1 MKKLLFALVAVTF
14 FSCSDNADIND
25 REKSDKEEVVDVV
38 TYHENGVVEKKGK
51 SIGGKRH
58 GTWESFYP
66 NGYKWSEVNY
76 RDGLKW
82 GETVTF
88 YPNGMMKWQGQYAS
102 DERVGLWIFYDTTGV
117 ILKKVDMDLVENPND
132 SIPK

>member
-1 MKKLLFALVAVTF
+1 MKKTIFALLALAF
-14 FSCSDNADIND
+14 FSCNDNSGAKDQTKSK
-25 REKSDKEEVVDVV
+25 EKEIVDVV
-38 TYHENGVVEKKGK
+38 TYHDNGVVEKKGK
-51 SIGGKRH
+51 SIDGKRH
-58 GTWESFYP
+58 GKWESFYP

-82 GETVTF
+82 GETMTF

-117 ILKKVDMDLVENPND
+117 ILKKVDMDMVENPND
-132 SIPK
+132 SIPQ